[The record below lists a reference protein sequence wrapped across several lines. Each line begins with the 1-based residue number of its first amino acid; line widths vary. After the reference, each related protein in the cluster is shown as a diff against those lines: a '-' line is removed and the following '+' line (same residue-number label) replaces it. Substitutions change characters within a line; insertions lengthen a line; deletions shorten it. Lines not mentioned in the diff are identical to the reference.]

1 MPDASN
7 PQVVDT
13 ISTTNLKT
21 LAEGTAFA
29 TNNVHQIAAQTV
41 GLAMQNAVTT
51 QQRMNDVGVQ
61 ASQGFTNN
69 MHNLDLKEASAI
81 STVKGADLASIASQL
96 ATATAAIQQL
106 AKIAQ
111 STPPQTA
118 QSG

>member
-1 MPDASN
+1 MPDAAN

-29 TNNVHQIAAQTV
+29 TNNVHQMAAQTI

-81 STVKGADLASIASQL
+81 ATVKGTDLANIAAQL
-96 ATATAAIQQL
+96 GAAIAALQNYSKT
-106 AKIAQ
+106 AGN
-111 STPPQTA
+111 TPPVTPGA
-118 QSG
+118 

>member
-1 MPDASN
+1 MPDVAN

-29 TNNVHQIAAQTV
+29 TNNVHQMAAQTI

-81 STVKGADLASIASQL
+81 ATVKGTDLASLATQL

-106 AKIAQ
+106 AKVAQ
-111 STPPQTA
+111 TTPPVTGQA
-118 QSG
+118 